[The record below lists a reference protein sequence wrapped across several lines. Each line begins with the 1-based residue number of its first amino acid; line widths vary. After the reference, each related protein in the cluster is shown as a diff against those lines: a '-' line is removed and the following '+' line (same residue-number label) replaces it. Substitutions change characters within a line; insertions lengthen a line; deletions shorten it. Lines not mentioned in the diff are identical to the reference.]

1 MKTRVMVAT
10 AVLTLAASAAR
21 AQTPVGTAFTYQGR
35 LTDGGTPPTGSY
47 DLELRLFSAASAGSQ
62 VGGTVSLPAVPVT
75 AGLFTVTLDFGGA
88 VFGPDAR
95 WLQVAVRPAGGGAY
109 TTLAPRQRL
118 TPAPAA
124 LSASTAPWTG
134 LTTVPAGFADSI
146 DNDVLASL
154 SCASGQVA
162 KWNGSGWAC
171 AADNDIDTIGWGLTG
186 NAGTNP
192 ATNFIGTTGDTPLEI
207 RVNSQRVGRFE
218 PAFGLPNVVLG
229 DRGNSVLAG
238 AYAATVAGGGW
249 ASLFGPGDGDNVVTG
264 NGGTVSGGIGNQ
276 AGDNDGNPGTTLY
289 ATVGGGFYNEATG
302 ELSTIAGGHVN
313 SAPGARSA
321 VPGGYQNQAG
331 GALSL
336 AAGNSARVRS
346 AAQSGTA
353 DGDFGTFVW
362 ADSPSGANSGVEF
375 TSTGANQFL
384 VRAGGGV
391 GINTNA
397 PGFNLEV
404 ASATDTQV
412 AIRSATAGGRVWSLQ
427 SSNGAAGG
435 TLSGSFQIV
444 DRSAP
449 ASRLLITATGL
460 VGINTID
467 PLGFTLAVNGSAA
480 KPGGGSWSTFS
491 DARLKHDVQPLEGA
505 LDQLLALHG
514 VRFEYIDP
522 AAIHELP
529 GERIGMV
536 AQEVAQVFP
545 DWVDEGPDGYLR
557 LTVRGFEALAVEALR
572 DLRREKDAQIES
584 LRSALDAQAR
594 QIAALEEAMAG
605 LRGGPAKPAR

>member
-1 MKTRVMVAT
+1 MKTEVIVTT
-10 AVLTLAASAAR
+10 AVLALAGSAAR

-47 DLELRLFSAASAGSQ
+47 DLELRLFTAASAGTQ
-62 VGGTVSLPAVPVT
+62 VGGTVSVPAVPVS
-75 AGLFTVTLDFGGA
+75 AGLFTVSLDFGSA
-88 VFGPDAR
+88 AFGPDAR

-109 TTLAPRQRL
+109 TTLGPRQRL

-124 LSASTAPWTG
+124 VFSSTAPWTG
-134 LTTVPAGFADSI
+134 LTGMPPGFADSV
-146 DNDVLASL
+146 DNDILAGL
-154 SCASGQVA
+154 SCGSGQVA

-171 AADNDIDTIGWGLTG
+171 AADNDTVGWGLTG

-192 ATNFIGTTGDTPLEI
+192 ATNFIGTTGDTPLEV

-229 DRGNSVLAG
+229 DRGNSVLTG

-249 ASLFGPGDGDNVVTG
+249 SSLFGVGDGDNIVTG

-276 AGDNDGNPGTTLY
+276 AGDNDGNPGSTLY

-302 ELSTIAGGHVN
+302 DLSTIAGGHIN
-313 SAPGARSA
+313 TAPGARSA
-321 VPGGYQNQAG
+321 VPGGYHNQAG
-331 GALSL
+331 GAMSL
-336 AAGNSARVRS
+336 ATGNSARIRT
-346 AAQSGTA
+346 AAESGTP

-362 ADSPSGANSGVEF
+362 ADSPSGANSGVDF

-404 ASATDTQV
+404 ASGTDTQV
-412 AIRSATAGGRVWSLQ
+412 AIRSVTSGGRVWSLQ
-427 SSNGAAGG
+427 SSNGTAAG

-444 DRSAP
+444 DRTAS
-449 ASRLLITATGL
+449 ASRLLITSAGL
-460 VGINTID
+460 VGINTVD

-491 DARLKHDVQPLEGA
+491 DARLKRDVQPLEGA
-505 LDQLLALHG
+505 LDQLLALRG
-514 VRFEYIDP
+514 VRFEYLDP
-522 AAIHELP
+522 EAIHELP
-529 GERIGMV
+529 GQRIGMV

-545 DWVDEGPDGYLR
+545 DWVTEGPDGYLL
-557 LTVRGFEALAVEALR
+557 LTVRGFEALTVEALR
-572 DLRREKDAQIES
+572 DLRREKDAQIEA
-584 LRSALDAQAR
+584 LQSALDAQAR
-594 QIAALEEAMAG
+594 RIAALEEAMAG
-605 LRGGPAKPAR
+605 RAKD